1 MVVPNLY
8 MGCDGILRTCTDL
21 FLVTIKIKKM
31 IINYYS
37 KQLASILKEA
47 QTKEFFTEIEGEKV
61 AI

>member
-8 MGCDGILRTCTDL
+8 MRCDGILRTCTDL

-37 KQLASILKEA
+37 KQLALILKEA